1 MELLKQNIHMDRI
14 KCLAGTQVTL
24 ENDVNIPDN
33 RPDAESV
40 ILSKGMIV
48 VDDIRASDNHVF
60 LKGKLLFSLLIQ
72 SEMGGLYAVNGEIPF
87 EEQVYME
94 GITANDTADIVSS
107 LEDMSVSLIN
117 SRKLSVQ
124 AVVGFKLCVDTLW
137 DVDPAKV
144 GKDAG
149 EIFGYEKAGII
160 VTDDREAVLNT
171 EADAVLYYTP
181 QMYDSPIMTQEH
193 LTPTCDEICEILSH
207 KKNLITTVCLYH
219 SKKKAPAILT
229 LKDIFRNTE
238 TFSLQVPH
246 PA

>member
-1 MELLKQNIHMDRI
+1 MSRNSKIDPVLKVELAERYRRDEIGIREAASVALGLIFSKIFSHPGRAALIH
-14 KCLAGTQVTL
+14 V
-24 ENDVNIPDN
+24 
-33 RPDAESV
+33 
-40 ILSKGMIV
+40 LSK
-48 VDDIRASDNHVF
+48 
-60 LKGKLLFSLLIQ
+60 KLLQLV
-72 SEMGGLYAVNGEIPF
+72 AV
-87 EEQVYME
+87 Y
-94 GITANDTADIVSS
+94 
-107 LEDMSVSLIN
+107 
-117 SRKLSVQ
+117 
-124 AVVGFKLCVDTLW
+124 

-181 QMYDSPIMTQEH
+181 QMYVSPIMTQEH

>member
-1 MELLKQNIHMDRI
+1 MANGKQYKVIIWGLGNVGRAALIH
-14 KCLAGTQVTL
+14 V
-24 ENDVNIPDN
+24 
-33 RPDAESV
+33 
-40 ILSKGMIV
+40 LSK
-48 VDDIRASDNHVF
+48 
-60 LKGKLLFSLLIQ
+60 KSLQLV
-72 SEMGGLYAVNGEIPF
+72 AV
-87 EEQVYME
+87 Y
-94 GITANDTADIVSS
+94 
-107 LEDMSVSLIN
+107 
-117 SRKLSVQ
+117 
-124 AVVGFKLCVDTLW
+124 